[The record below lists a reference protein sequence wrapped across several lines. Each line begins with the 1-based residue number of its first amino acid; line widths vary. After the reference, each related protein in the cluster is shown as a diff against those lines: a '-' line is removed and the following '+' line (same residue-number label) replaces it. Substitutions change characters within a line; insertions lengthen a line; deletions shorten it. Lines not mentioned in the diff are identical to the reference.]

1 VTVPPPEMR
10 PWAEVDLD
18 AVAEN
23 LGAVA
28 ALVAP
33 AQVLAVVKA
42 DGYGHGAVAVARVVE
57 EAGAAML
64 GTATVAEGLLLRRA
78 GIRAPVLVLGP
89 AHGEEAAAVAG
100 GLAMTVYDEA
110 GLSGAAAAGGGGE
123 AAGVHLKFDTGM
135 TRLGFPP
142 ERAAEAAER
151 ALALGLTVEGIF
163 THFAAAEGDAAFTHH
178 QLARF
183 APAAEAVRARFP
195 RAVRHA
201 AATAGLLA
209 HPASRLDMVRLGLG
223 LYGLLPAPHLAGA
236 IALRP
241 AMALWGKV
249 AQVRQVSPGATVGYG
264 RTFTAAQ
271 PEWIATVTIGYGDGY
286 PRVLS
291 GKGSLLA
298 AGRRVPVVGRV
309 SMEYVTVNLGG
320 GSAPAL
326 GPGDPVL
333 VFGPGLA
340 IEEVADGASTISY
353 EILTSIAPRVRRI
366 YLRGDREVGRRDLLI
381 AEGIAAPHPTA
392 ETSRR

>member
-1 VTVPPPEMR
+1 V
-10 PWAEVDLD
+10 
-18 AVAEN
+18 
-23 LGAVA
+23 
-28 ALVAP
+28 
-33 AQVLAVVKA
+33 
-42 DGYGHGAVAVARVVE
+42 
-57 EAGAAML
+57 
-64 GTATVAEGLLLRRA
+64 
-78 GIRAPVLVLGP
+78 
-89 AHGEEAAAVAG
+89 
-100 GLAMTVYDEA
+100 
-110 GLSGAAAAGGGGE
+110 
-123 AAGVHLKFDTGM
+123 
-135 TRLGFPP
+135 
-142 ERAAEAAER
+142 AAER